1 MKMQKK
7 IQFDFRNDKKMD
19 VILRK
24 CCTDDFRALRELS
37 IRTYYETFAHLNT
50 AEDMA
55 AYLEEAFNV
64 DRLTREF
71 NNPNSSFYFLYA
83 DGNLAGY
90 LKLNEAPSQTDINDA
105 ESLEIERIY
114 VSCEFQGTGL
124 GRYLMEQAIAI
135 TKERNKNY
143 VWLGVWEKNEKAIRF
158 YKKNSFYEIGTH
170 KFVMGDDVQTD
181 HIMRKDMVSFER

>member
-1 MKMQKK
+1 M
-7 IQFDFRNDKKMD
+7 N
-19 VILRK
+19 VVLRK
-24 CCTDDFRALRELS
+24 CSADDFENLRELS

-55 AYLEEAFNV
+55 AYLEDAFNV
-64 DRLTREF
+64 ERLTQEF
-71 NNPNSSFYFLYA
+71 YDPNSFFYFLYA

-90 LKLNEAPSQTDINDA
+90 LKLNEVPSQTDINDA

-114 VSCEFQGTGL
+114 VSSEFQGTGL

-135 TKERNKNY
+135 ANERNKKY

-158 YKKNSFYEIGTH
+158 YKKNGFYEIGTH
-170 KFVMGDDVQTD
+170 KFVMGEDAQTD
-181 HIMRKDMVSFER
+181 YIMRKDLNV